1 MILKG
6 DKTTADGV
14 VLDGVTA
21 GFNNGTPL
29 AYHGASI
36 ICPTC
41 KSTGRIVGAGPS
53 WPMTFDGLQ
62 VALENDLCICQ
73 CNPPPRLLA
82 SQDDMFMTFESHE
95 LAGMGFHSDGAGQ
108 LQGRSNVFDEQ
119 VRAVGAGASEGY
131 PYYIE
136 TSDGQVLTGNLDA
149 NGQLPRVFTSSD
161 TDYHVYWGD
170 EALEKMAGD

>member
-1 MILKG
+1 MLLKG

-14 VLDGVTA
+14 VLDGVAA

-29 AYHGASI
+29 TYHGASI
-36 ICPTC
+36 LCPTC

-53 WPMTFDGLQ
+53 WPMTFNGLQ
-62 VALENDLCICQ
+62 VALENDLCICK
-73 CNPPPRLLA
+73 CNPPPRLLS

-95 LAGMGFHSDGAGQ
+95 LAGMGLHSDGRQ
-108 LQGRSNVFDEQ
+108 LQGSSNVFDEQ

-136 TSDGQVLTGNLDA
+136 TPDGHVLSGNLA
-149 NGQLPRVFTSSD
+149 EGGHLPRVFTPSD
-161 TDYHVYWGD
+161 ADYHVYWGD